1 VPAEPPST
9 ARARVL
15 AARGQGLMLVDRHE
29 EAIAS
34 CVEAIAIARRVGAR
48 AEEGHARNTLGLV
61 QTYLGNPG
69 EGVANLRESLQIAE
83 EVGDIDD
90 LCRAYLNLSDCLAGP
105 LNRLEE
111 GLQLALEGAAL
122 SQRRGTASDYGVSIQ
137 SNAAMTLIRLGRFR
151 DAKAIL
157 RDAESRNPSEIA
169 AADLRLTQARLEV
182 CSGAFA
188 EAAAHIATV
197 RRMTNELDP
206 PYDAPLRAM
215 EAEIA
220 LWQHRPGDALT
231 TVAAGLEHAD
241 SPWLAAPLIWL
252 GLWAHADSAAAPRRS
267 RAEVAPP
274 SAHALDGPDLLEQAR
289 SFLAGRRPTA
299 NVTRGYVALCEAE
312 AARLAQAGAAE
323 PWSEAA
329 AAWASLRQPYLE
341 VYAQLRQAE
350 ALLVRRQSRDGSA
363 VLQRAYETAGTLGAD
378 HLRREL
384 ALLAQRARIELPPAS
399 DHATNAPADDRTGLT
414 ARQLEVLALIAEGQT
429 NREIAQTL
437 FITEKTAGTHVSSIL
452 ARLGVRSRVEAAT
465 TAHRLGITR
474 TQVAD

>member
-1 VPAEPPST
+1 
-9 ARARVL
+9 
-15 AARGQGLMLVDRHE
+15 
-29 EAIAS
+29 
-34 CVEAIAIARRVGAR
+34 
-48 AEEGHARNTLGLV
+48 
-61 QTYLGNPG
+61 
-69 EGVANLRESLQIAE
+69 
-83 EVGDIDD
+83 VGDVDD

-111 GLQLALEGAAL
+111 ALQLALEGAAL
-122 SQRRGTASDYGVSIQ
+122 SQRHGTASDYGVSIQ

-151 DAKAIL
+151 DAQAIL

-220 LWQHRPGDALT
+220 LWQGRPIDALT
-231 TVAAGLEHAD
+231 TVAAGLEHVD
-241 SPWLAAPLIWL
+241 SPWLAAPLVWL
-252 GLWAHADSAAAPRRS
+252 GLWAHVDVAAAPRR
-267 RAEVAPP
+267 AGGDVAPT
-274 SAHALDGPDLLEQAR
+274 SAGALNAADLLERAR
-289 SFLAGRRPTA
+289 GFLAGARPATE
-299 NVTRGYVALCEAE
+299 VTCGYVALCEAE
-312 AARLAQAGAAE
+312 AARLSRAGALE
-323 PWSEAA
+323 PWGEAA
-329 AAWASLRQPYLE
+329 AAWASCRQPYLG

-363 VLQRAYETAGTLGAD
+363 VLRRAYEAAGELGAD

-384 ALLAQRARIELPPAS
+384 ALLAQRARIELAPAS
-399 DHATNAPADDRTGLT
+399 DHATDAPADDRTGLT

-429 NREIAQTL
+429 NREIAETL
-437 FITEKTAGTHVSSIL
+437 FITEKTAGAHVSSIL

-465 TAHRLGITR
+465 TAHRLGIS
-474 TQVAD
+474 QLHVAD